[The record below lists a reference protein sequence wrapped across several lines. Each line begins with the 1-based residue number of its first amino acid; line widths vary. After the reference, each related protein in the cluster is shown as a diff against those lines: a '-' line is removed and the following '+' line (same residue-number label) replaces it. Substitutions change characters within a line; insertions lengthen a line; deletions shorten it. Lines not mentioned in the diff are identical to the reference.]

1 MIEEI
6 DYLIKVWLASKDDV
20 STRELAEKILDK
32 VAEKLTEEIKH
43 ILKTQ

>member
-6 DYLIKVWLASKDDV
+6 DYLIKVWLASTEGD
-20 STRELAEKILDK
+20 TRELAEKILDK